1 MLGDRESRNRLQ
13 TLIESAVFSLRHGK
27 RYHGKRE
34 KPESLGQGKL
44 LSHVQAQRA
53 WHAMVRADG
62 SSSAESAMPKRT
74 LRFSI
79 TSSCTIVNII
89 VRGK

>member
-1 MLGDRESRNRLQ
+1 MLGGRESRNRLQ
-13 TLIESAVFSLRHGK
+13 TLSQLCFLLRHGK
-27 RYHGKRE
+27 TRKSR
-34 KPESLGQGKL
+34 ESLGQGK

-62 SSSAESAMPKRT
+62 SSSAESAIPKRT

-89 VRGK
+89 VHGK